1 MKEQA
6 NSICKIINDIISKE
20 GIKTLIFVGGYC
32 SNDILTELIKKGLN
46 GIATFLQP
54 SNPSLSIME
63 GAVLFG
69 IESSSINVRKV
80 KYTTWKKVNSPWDD
94 EKHSEGGQKYFNEEK
109 QKWFCKGCFDKLIE
123 INQSLKYEQEI
134 SHISSIPITNK
145 NKKVT
150 TMDFYKTKKINPIF
164 ANEEGMTKIGECRL
178 EIDK

>member
-1 MKEQA
+1 M
-6 NSICKIINDIISKE
+6 
-20 GIKTLIFVGGYC
+20 
-32 SNDILTELIKKGLN
+32 
-46 GIATFLQP
+46 
-54 SNPSLSIME
+54 
-63 GAVLFG
+63 
-69 IESSSINVRKV
+69 
-80 KYTTWKKVNSPWDD
+80 
-94 EKHSEGGQKYFNEEK
+94 
-109 QKWFCKGCFDKLIE
+109 WFCKGCFDKLIE